1 MRSRR
6 CPADHGGT
14 RLEVMVSAVG
24 KRNRVEEAAEVMER
38 RGVEGATSL

>member
-1 MRSRR
+1 
-6 CPADHGGT
+6 
-14 RLEVMVSAVG
+14 MVSAVG